1 MIERPIYMDAH
12 ATTPVD
18 SRVLAAMM
26 PCFTEAF
33 GNAASRTHAFGW
45 AAARAVDRAR
55 QQVADLLGA
64 SASEIVFTTG
74 ATESNNLAVKGV
86 TARHRDRDIH
96 IITSVAEHR
105 AVLDVCRRLEHE
117 RKGCRITYLPVD
129 RDGLTDPCAVEHAIT
144 SETVLISVMAAN
156 NEIGVLQP
164 IAEIGRIAHAHGVLF
179 HADATQA
186 AGTVGVDVNACSVDL
201 VSLSAH
207 KICGP
212 KGVGALYVRRRGSRV
227 ELAPLVDGGGHER
240 GFRPGTLN
248 VPGIVGLGCAAEI
261 CRQEMAA
268 DSARLESMRN
278 RLSRDLHRALD
289 GVSVNGSM
297 THRLP
302 NNLNVSFSGV
312 EGEALL
318 MALDDI
324 AVSSGSACTS
334 AAKEPSHVLRAVG
347 VPDALARASV
357 RFGLT
362 RLNTDEEVDYVVD
375 KVAAVIRRLREM
387 SLYADTPGDRAEL
400 AGGGWRLE

>member
-1 MIERPIYMDAH
+1 MIEWPIYMDAH

-18 SRVLAAMM
+18 SRVLAAML
-26 PCFTEAF
+26 PFFTEAF

-64 SASEIVFTTG
+64 NASEIVFTSG

-86 TARHRDRDIH
+86 AARHRAREIH
-96 IITSVAEHR
+96 IITSVTEHH
-105 AVLDVCRRLEHE
+105 AVLDVCRRLEQE
-117 RKGCRITYLPVD
+117 REGCRITYLPVD
-129 RDGLTDPCAVEHAIT
+129 HEGLTDPGAVERAIAPA
-144 SETVLISVMAAN
+144 TVLISVMTAN

-164 IAEIGRIAHAHGVLF
+164 VAEIGRIARAHGVLF
-179 HADATQA
+179 HTGATQA
-186 AGTVGVDVNACSVDL
+186 AGTVDLDVDACAVDL
-201 VSLSAH
+201 ASLSAH
-207 KICGP
+207 KIYGP

-248 VPGIVGLGCAAEI
+248 VPGVVGLGRAAEI

-268 DSARLESMRN
+268 DAARLESMRN
-278 RLSRDLHRALD
+278 RLSKDLQRALD
-289 GVSVNGSM
+289 GVFVNGSM

-302 NNLNVSFSGV
+302 NNLNVSFSRV

-318 MALDDI
+318 VALDDI

-334 AAKEPSHVLRAVG
+334 AA
-347 VPDALARASV
+347 
-357 RFGLT
+357 
-362 RLNTDEEVDYVVD
+362 
-375 KVAAVIRRLREM
+375 RE
-387 SLYADTPGDRAEL
+387 SS
-400 AGGGWRLE
+400 

>member
-18 SRVLAAMM
+18 SRVLAAML
-26 PCFTEAF
+26 PFFTEAF

-64 SASEIVFTTG
+64 NASEIVFTSG

-86 TARHRDRDIH
+86 AARHRDREIH
-96 IITSVAEHR
+96 IITSVTEHH
-105 AVLDVCRRLEHE
+105 AVLDVCRRLEQE
-117 RKGCRITYLPVD
+117 REGCRITYLPVD
-129 RDGLTDPCAVEHAIT
+129 HEGLTDPGAVERAIAPAM
-144 SETVLISVMAAN
+144 ISVMTAN

-164 IAEIGRIAHAHGVLF
+164 VAEIGRIARAHGVLF
-179 HADATQA
+179 HTDATQA
-186 AGTVGVDVNACSVDL
+186 AGTVDLDVDACAVDL
-201 VSLSAH
+201 ASLSAH
-207 KICGP
+207 KIYGP

-248 VPGIVGLGCAAEI
+248 VPGIVGLGRAAEI

-268 DSARLESMRN
+268 DAARLESMRN
-278 RLSRDLHRALD
+278 RLSKDLQRALD
-289 GVSVNGSM
+289 GVFVNGSM

-318 MALDDI
+318 VALDDI

-334 AAKEPSHVLRAVG
+334 AARESSYVLRAIG
-347 VPDALARASV
+347 VSDALARASV

-362 RLNTDEEVDYVVD
+362 RFNTDEEVDYVAD
-375 KVAAVIRRLREM
+375 KVAAVVRRLREM
-387 SLYADTPGDRAEL
+387 SPYADTASDQAEV